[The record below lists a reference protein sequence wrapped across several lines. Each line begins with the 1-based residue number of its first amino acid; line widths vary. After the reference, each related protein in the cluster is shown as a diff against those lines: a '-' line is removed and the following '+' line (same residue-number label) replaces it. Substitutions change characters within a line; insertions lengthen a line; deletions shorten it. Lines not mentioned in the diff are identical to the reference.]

1 MQNEIYPTMTRDE
14 KNWGMYCHLAAF
26 AGFIIPF
33 GNVIGPLVIWLI
45 KKEEYSFVDQEGK
58 ESLNFQIT
66 VTIASMIA
74 GLLSI
79 VLIGIP
85 LLIAIAVLTII
96 FVIKAIVETNEG
108 RSYRYPF
115 NLRLIK

>member
-1 MQNEIYPTMTRDE
+1 MSEE

-26 AGFIIPF
+26 AGLIFPM
-33 GNVIGPLVIWLI
+33 GNVLGPLIIWII
-45 KKEEYSFVDQEGK
+45 KKDEYPFVEQEGK

-66 VTIASMIA
+66 ISIATIIAS
-74 GLLSI
+74 LLSI

-85 LLIAIAVLTII
+85 LLIAIVILYII
-96 FVIKAIVETNEG
+96 FVIKAIMETSEG
-108 RSYRYPF
+108 RPYRYPF

>member
-1 MQNEIYPTMTRDE
+1 MIPDE

-26 AGFIIPF
+26 AGLLFPF
-33 GNVIGPLVIWLI
+33 GNVIGPLIIWIL
-45 KKEEYSFVDQEGK
+45 KKEEYPFVDQEGK

-66 VTIASMIA
+66 VSIAVMIA
-74 GLLSI
+74 GLLSV

-85 LLIAIAVLTII
+85 LLIAIAIFTLV
-96 FVIKAIVETNEG
+96 FVIKAIMETNEG
-108 RSYRYPF
+108 RPYRYPY